1 MATVS
6 DSLLMEWFNLYCMV
20 IFVDGLVPLSNIGGT
35 GYVDDIE
42 MGTLLYP
49 LPDILVNRACVSF
62 LQVCLDTVL
71 ACVD

>member
-1 MATVS
+1 
-6 DSLLMEWFNLYCMV
+6 MV
-20 IFVDGLVPLSNIGGT
+20 IFVDGTEPLSCISGT
-35 GYVDDIE
+35 DDVHDIDSE
-42 MGTLLYP
+42 QDISTIHETGTLSYP